1 MASRMR
7 IEGEAKSQREM
18 SRRIRDAE
26 VTVEKKKAEVE
37 SLQELVRILKSE
49 GVTDANRLVLESAE
63 KDASIAALKLEV

>member
-1 MASRMR
+1 MR